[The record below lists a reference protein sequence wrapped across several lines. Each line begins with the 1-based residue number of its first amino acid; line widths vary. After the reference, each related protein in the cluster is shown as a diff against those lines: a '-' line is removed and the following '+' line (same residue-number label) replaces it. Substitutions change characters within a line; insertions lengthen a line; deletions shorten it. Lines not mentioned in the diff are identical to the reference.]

1 MQGLRIISFSFK
13 KDFRSRSFLQQLS
26 PSLGQLFVETIW
38 GTSKLCGKKY
48 PLMMLLFFCNL
59 APFPQSSCIG
69 ENKKLGQVFL
79 EEKLRQCL
87 LHDLGYTLT
96 TTLVTLP
103 QGKHS
108 RKLQGFRILEGCIM
122 DGCVI
127 LFFHSSCNFSFI
139 MQPSSNVSNLL
150 CKLTQKITCF
160 T

>member
-13 KDFRSRSFLQQLS
+13 KDFRSRSFLQQS
-26 PSLGQLFVETIW
+26 SNSLGLLFVETIW
-38 GTSKLCGKKY
+38 GTSKLCGKKF
-48 PLMMLLFFCNL
+48 PLMMLLCFCNL

-69 ENKKLGQVFL
+69 ENKKLGQVFV
-79 EEKLRQCL
+79 EEKLRQCRL
-87 LHDLGYTLT
+87 SDLGYALT

-122 DGCVI
+122 HECVI
-127 LFFHSSCNFSFI
+127 LFFNSSYNFSFV
-139 MQPSSNVSNLL
+139 MQPSSNVLNLL
-150 CKLTQKITCF
+150 CKLTQKIKHF